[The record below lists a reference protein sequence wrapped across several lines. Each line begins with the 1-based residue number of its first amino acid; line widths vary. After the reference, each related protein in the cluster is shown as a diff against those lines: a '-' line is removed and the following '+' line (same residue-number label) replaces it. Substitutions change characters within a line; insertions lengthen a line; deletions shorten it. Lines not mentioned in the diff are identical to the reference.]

1 MTLRSQATRG
11 TTLLAGAAA
20 LMLALAG
27 CSGGTTDQEAG
38 TDTASAS
45 EGQWPRTF
53 TNADGSTTTIETR
66 PERIVS
72 TVSVTG
78 TLLSID
84 APVVG
89 SGAGGNGEFFGQWAD
104 IAEEQDV
111 ETLWNAGSVDLEAL
125 VGADPDLIVTSAS
138 GADSLTDNL
147 AELRDIA
154 PTIVVDNAGQTWQEL
169 AEDLGEATGLEDE
182 AEETVSEFDAY
193 VVDAAGKIT
202 VPDGTANIISYNGP
216 GEQNPIA
223 RAGSAQAGILTELGF
238 EIEDP
243 PVEWHTQPKARE
255 DFVWATYENLTEL
268 TADTTFILSQDDEG
282 ARTFAEDPVLANL
295 PSVRNDSVYGLGE
308 NSFRIDKYSATEIV
322 DGVVENFGG

>member
-1 MTLRSQATRG
+1 MTLTIHNRFKG
-11 TTLLAGAAA
+11 VLAGSAA
-20 LMLALAG
+20 LLLVLAG
-27 CSGGTTDQEAG
+27 CSGGDDRSTAEA
-38 TDTASAS
+38 DTGQASS
-45 EGQWPRTF
+45 EQWPRTF
-53 TNADGSTTTIETR
+53 TNTDGSTTTIEAQ

-89 SGAGGNGEFFGQWAD
+89 SGAGGNGEYSGQWAD
-104 IAEEQDV
+104 IAEDQDV
-111 ETLWNAGSVDLEAL
+111 ETLWSAGSVDLEAL
-125 VGADPDLIVTSAS
+125 ISAEPDLIVTSAS

-147 AELRDIA
+147 DELRDIA

-169 AEDLGEATGLEDE
+169 AEELGEATGLEAEAAAAVDE
-182 AEETVSEFDAY
+182 YDAY
-193 VVDAAGKIT
+193 VADAASGIE
-202 VPDGTANIISYNGP
+202 VPEGTANIISFNGP
-216 GEQNPIA
+216 GESNPIA
-223 RAGSAQAGILTELGF
+223 RAGSAQAGILTELRF

-243 PVEWHTQPKARE
+243 PVEWHTQPRTRE

-268 TADTTFILSQDDEG
+268 TADTTFILTQNDEG
-282 ARTFAEDPVLANL
+282 ARAFAEDPVLANL
-295 PSVRNDSVYGLGE
+295 PSVRNGSVYGLGE

>member
-1 MTLRSQATRG
+1 MTLRSHTTRG
-11 TTLLAGAAA
+11 TRLLAGAAA
-20 LMLALAG
+20 LMMALAG
-27 CSGGTTDQEAG
+27 CSSGTTDEEAG
-38 TDTASAS
+38 ANTAPAS

-53 TNADGSTTTIETR
+53 TNADGSTTTIEAQ

-111 ETLWNAGSVDLEAL
+111 ETLWSAGSVDLEAL
-125 VGADPDLIVTSAS
+125 IGVEPDLIVTSAS

-147 AELRDIA
+147 GDPQDIA

-169 AEDLGEATGLEDE
+169 AEDLGEATGLESE
-182 AEETVSEFDAY
+182 AEESVREFDAY
-193 VVDAAGKIT
+193 VADAAGKIT
-202 VPDGTANIISYNGP
+202 VPEGTANIISYNGP
-216 GEQNPIA
+216 GENNPIA

-243 PVEWHTQPKARE
+243 RSSGTPSLRT
-255 DFVWATYENLTEL
+255 
-268 TADTTFILSQDDEG
+268 
-282 ARTFAEDPVLANL
+282 ARTSCGPPTRTSPNSPPTP
-295 PSVRNDSVYGLGE
+295 PSS
-308 NSFRIDKYSATEIV
+308 
-322 DGVVENFGG
+322 